1 MTNKDLTVIITTF
14 KSENKIDECL
24 NSIDK
29 NIKVIVVENSN
40 NKKFKSYLEGKF
52 KNVECLLTNDNLG
65 YGKANNIGLRK
76 VKTKY
81 SLVLN
86 PDAILGKDALN
97 IFFTH
102 VKKKINFAIM
112 GPTQKK
118 EESNIINQ
126 NNKTNL
132 IEVNEIKGFAMFLNM
147 EKFTSIGFFD
157 ENIFLY
163 LEEIDLCKRVKNQDE
178 KIYFDPSIK
187 IKHLGGKSVD
197 KIFSDQIEQTRNWHW
212 MWSKIYFN
220 KKYYGFFTS
229 TISALSELT
238 KSLAKCIFY
247 LFTLNKKKTLIYY
260 FRISGIVNSLIG
272 KKSWY
277 RPNISKPDET
287 F

>member
-1 MTNKDLTVIITTF
+1 MTNTDLTVIITTF
-14 KSENKIDECL
+14 KSENKIAECI

-29 NIKVIVVENSN
+29 NVKVIVVENSN
-40 NKKFKSYLEGKF
+40 NKKFKSYLEDKF
-52 KNVECLLTNDNLG
+52 KNVECILTNDNLG
-65 YGKANNIGLRK
+65 YGKSNNIGLRK

-81 SLVLN
+81 SLILN

-97 IFFTH
+97 NFFMQ

-112 GPTQKK
+112 GPTQTK
-118 EESNIINQ
+118 EEPSIINQ

-132 IEVNEIKGFAMFLNM
+132 VEVDEIKGFAMFLNM
-147 EKFTSIGFFD
+147 EKFKSIGFFD
-157 ENIFLY
+157 ENFFLY
-163 LEEIDLCKRVKNQDE
+163 LEEIDLCKRVKKLNE
-178 KIYFDPSIK
+178 KIYFDSCIE

-229 TISALSELT
+229 TVSALSELT
-238 KSLAKCIFY
+238 KSLVKCIFY
-247 LFTLNKKKTLIYY
+247 LLTFNKQKTIIYY
-260 FRISGIVNSLIG
+260 FRISGIVNALIG
-272 KKSWY
+272 KKSWF
-277 RPNISKPDET
+277 RPNINKPDET